1 VIWRAGSSLPPF
13 TSLASAEIDGFAQAT
28 DPINQVGTSI
38 LTYYIRSM
46 ETSMTKASPSTKA
59 LPSPAAKAIEVFAQD
74 IATARKRRRT
84 PQRLLAQRMM
94 VSLDT
99 LQRLE
104 RGNAGVSLGVVATAL
119 WALGLIDRLAALASP
134 DQDTVGKGEE
144 LKRLPKQA
152 RMPRAPKSDLD
163 F

>member
-1 VIWRAGSSLPPF
+1 MA
-13 TSLASAEIDGFAQAT
+13 
-28 DPINQVGTSI
+28 
-38 LTYYIRSM
+38 
-46 ETSMTKASPSTKA
+46 KASRSSKA
-59 LPSPAAKAIEVFAQD
+59 LPASAAKAIEILAQD
-74 IATARKRRRT
+74 IATARKRRRI
-84 PQRLLAQRMM
+84 PQRLLARRMM

-104 RGNAGVSLGVVATAL
+104 RADPGVGLGVVATAL
-119 WALGLIDRLAALASP
+119 WALGLIDRLAELASP

-152 RMPRAPKSDLD
+152 RQPRASKSDLD